1 MPVPFRVI
9 AMSGGL
15 AALAAGA
22 IVSPAIFPQA
32 FAEEPQHKLVQT
44 ADQLFPK
51 SADISGL
58 KKFDFTIADSV
69 STEPL
74 RTQTVSKIGFGQ
86 RTYVSIVTTA
96 TGTYSTDG
104 LASPYVRYPGIDRE
118 WKRGR
123 GGGRHFWMSS
133 RTSDLGTWTS
143 TVITHGSFTSITS
156 HFTPSYNTRRR
167 H

>member
-15 AALAAGA
+15 AALVGGA
-22 IVSPAIFPQA
+22 IVSPALFPQA

-51 SADISGL
+51 SADISKL
-58 KKFDFTIADSV
+58 KKFKFTIADGV

-74 RTQTVSKIGFGQ
+74 KAQTVSKIGFGQ
-86 RTYVSIVTTA
+86 RTYVSVVTTS

-104 LASPYVRYPGIDRE
+104 LASPYVRYPGIDRA
-118 WKRGR
+118 WKHRGW
-123 GGGRHFWMSS
+123 GSRHFWVSS
-133 RTSDLGTWTS
+133 RTSAAGTWTS
-143 TVITHGSFTSITS
+143 TVISNGSFSTMTS
-156 HFTPSYNTRRR
+156 HFTPSYNTRKR